1 MNRRHFILCGAAL
14 ALIGAEAAAAAAP
27 GFAPTR
33 FSVEVRGRGPDVILI
48 PGLAS
53 GRGIWAETV
62 RAVPGYRYH
71 LIHVHGFA
79 GAPARANR
87 RGQIVS
93 PLADEVARYIQERRL
108 RRPAIV
114 GHSMGGIVAMMIG
127 ARHPSLA
134 GRIMVVDMLPA
145 PAALVGGSAS
155 GTGALANSLFG
166 SDSGRRL
173 FGSLIGSFSPP
184 DSSLRTSDA
193 DVVARAMTEL
203 AAIDLTAWLPGIRAP
218 MTIVYA
224 SWDRRAAA
232 ALDRTFARAYAG
244 ARGARFVRI
253 DRSGHMVMLDQ
264 PARFAAAVRA
274 FLRD

>member
-1 MNRRHFILCGAAL
+1 VNRRHFILSASAL
-14 ALIGAEAAAAAAP
+14 ALGCARAAP
-27 GFAPTR
+27 AAPDFAPTR
-33 FSVEVRGRGPDVILI
+33 FSVEVRGSGPDVILI

-53 GRGIWAETV
+53 GRGIWADLV

-87 RGQIVS
+87 RGAIVAS
-93 PLADEVARYIQERRL
+93 LAGELARYIQQARL
-108 RRPAIV
+108 RRPALI
-114 GHSMGGIVAMMIG
+114 GHSMGGTVAMMIG
-127 ARHPSLA
+127 ARHPALA
-134 GRIMVVDMLPA
+134 GRIMVVDMLPE
-145 PAALVGGSAS
+145 PAGMIGGSAS
-155 GTGALANSLFG
+155 GYGALANSLLG

-173 FGSLIGSFSPP
+173 VGSLMSNFSPP

-193 DVVARAMTEL
+193 DVVARTMNEL
-203 AAIDLTAWLPGIRAP
+203 ATIDLTGTLPSIRAP
-218 MTIVYA
+218 MTIAYA

-253 DRSGHMVMLDQ
+253 DGSGHMVMLDQ
-264 PARFAAAVRA
+264 PARFAAAVRT
-274 FLRD
+274 FLTR

>member
-1 MNRRHFILCGAAL
+1 MKRRHFILGGAAL
-14 ALIGAEAAAAAAP
+14 ALVGARPAAAAP

-33 FSVEVRGRGPDVILI
+33 FSVEVRGSGPDVILI

-87 RGQIVS
+87 RGEIVS
-93 PLADEVARYIQERRL
+93 PLADEIARYIRSAHL
-108 RRPAIV
+108 RRPFVI
-114 GHSMGGIVAMMIG
+114 GHSMGGTVAMMIG
-127 ARHPSLA
+127 ARFPRLI

-145 PAALVGGSAS
+145 PAAMVGGSAS
-155 GTGALANSLFG
+155 GTGALASGLLSSN
-166 SDSGRRL
+166 SGRRL
-173 FGSLIGSFSPP
+173 FGSLMRNFSPP
-184 DSSLRTSDA
+184 DSTLRTSDA

-203 AAIDLTAWLPGIRAP
+203 AAIDLTAWLPNIRAP

-232 ALDRTFARAYAG
+232 ALDRNFARAYAG
-244 ARGARFVRI
+244 ARFVRI
-253 DRSGHMVMLDQ
+253 DNSGHMVMLDQ
-264 PARFAAAVRA
+264 PARFAAAVRD
-274 FLRD
+274 FLRR